1 MMQRFLEDYSGEI
14 FDVII
19 VGGGITGAAV
29 AYDAA
34 SRGLSVALVE
44 KDDYGWATSA
54 ATSKLIHGGLR
65 YLQNL
70 EFSLVRESLR
80 ERRIMENIA
89 PNLVYPIQFL
99 VPGYS
104 DMKRN
109 KWILR
114 TGLTVYDVL
123 SYDRGMTWDKSKRIP
138 HHSWVSK
145 EKVID
150 MEPEV
155 RTLGLTGGTIY
166 YDCQSI
172 YPERLTLAFIKS
184 AIKHGAKASNYAKVT
199 GFLFSNKNKVQG
211 VRVEDG
217 LSGKTIDIK
226 GSLVI
231 NCGGPWADI
240 ILNLADASG
249 ESRHRIKRSEGIHFI
264 TKKFKTRHAVVMWT
278 PAGRHFFTIP
288 WRGYQ
293 LIGTTDKEY
302 VGSPDE
308 WRVTRKSIE
317 ELIRD
322 TNDSIGDG
330 KLQYED
336 VTFAFGGLRPLVDT
350 QTEGTYESSRKYE
363 IHDNASEGFDGLITV
378 EGGKYT
384 TSRHLAQSVLEMVE
398 KKLNRRPVD
407 PITEKD
413 FLYGCDIK
421 DMEAFMDDM
430 KSRYKNFSTQTIE
443 YLGKNYGTESAAVFE
458 LAGKEKN
465 LAELIS
471 EDGQIMASV
480 VYALRNESAR
490 TLNDILFR
498 RTGVGNIGHPGED
511 ILDKVAHTA
520 AKELSWDHGKL
531 DQELKIADA
540 ALRLPSA

>member
-1 MMQRFLEDYSGEI
+1 MQRFLEDYSGEI